1 MSEKEKGVPQPERK
15 EGKAMKIGFIG
26 LGIMGSAMCANI
38 IRKHD
43 DAVFVFDSVKGKTDA
58 LASAG
63 GIACAS
69 CRETAEKADLVI
81 TMVPKGEHVRAVRD
95 EILPVLSAGK
105 TWIDMSTIEP
115 SVSIET
121 ARMAEEKGVR
131 FLDAPV
137 VKSRPAAEAGK
148 LGIYVGG
155 SADDYERVLPVL
167 SYMGENIIRMGDNG
181 KGLVMK
187 LCHNALV
194 SQIQN
199 GVNETAVLAEKNG
212 IDVLTFA
219 EAVSYGGG
227 QNFYLDSKK
236 NAVAAGDFTTAFSVA
251 NMHKDVHICLDLAEA
266 LGVEM
271 PGEKNAAEVYDEAMR
286 LGYGSEDFS
295 ATVKVVKGR
304 KPC

>member
-1 MSEKEKGVPQPERK
+1 
-15 EGKAMKIGFIG
+15 MKIGFIG

-38 IRKHD
+38 IHKHD
-43 DAVFVFDSVKGKTDA
+43 DAVYVFDMDKAKTDL
-58 LASAG
+58 LAKEG
-63 GIACAS
+63 GIACGS
-69 CRETAEKADLVI
+69 CLETAQNADMII
-81 TMVPKGEHVRAVRD
+81 TMVPKSIHVKAVME
-95 EILPVLSAGK
+95 EILPALNASK

-115 SVSIET
+115 AASVEISTKVKET
-121 ARMAEEKGVR
+121 GAS

-155 SADDYERVLPVL
+155 SEEDYARVLPIL

-187 LCHNALV
+187 ICHNALV

-199 GVNETAVLAEKNG
+199 GVNETSLLAAANG
-212 IDVLTFA
+212 IDILTFA
-219 EAVSYGGG
+219 QAISYGGG

-236 NAVAAGDFTTAFSVA
+236 QVIAAEDYTTAFSVA
-251 NMHKDVHICLDLAEA
+251 NMHKDVHICLDLAKQS
-266 LGVEM
+266 GIYM
-271 PGEKNAAEVYDEAMR
+271 PGEENAVRVYDEAMDKN
-286 LGYGSEDFS
+286 YGAEDFS
-295 ATVKVVKGR
+295 ATVKVVKER

>member
-1 MSEKEKGVPQPERK
+1 
-15 EGKAMKIGFIG
+15 MKIGFIG

-38 IRKHD
+38 IHKHND
-43 DAVFVFDSVKGKTDA
+43 QVYVFDMDPLKIKQ
-58 LASAG
+58 LADEG

-69 CRETAEKADLVI
+69 CRETAEKADLLI
-81 TMVPKGEHVRAVRD
+81 TMVPKSVHVKAVME
-95 EILPVLSAGK
+95 EILPVLNSTE

-115 SVSIET
+115 AASVEISLKVKET
-121 ARMAEEKGVR
+121 GAS

-155 SADDYERVLPVL
+155 SEEDFERVLPVL

-187 LCHNALV
+187 ICHNALV

-199 GVNETAVLAEKNG
+199 GVNETSLLAAANG
-212 IDVLTFA
+212 IDILTFA
-219 EAVSYGGG
+219 QAISYGGG

-236 NAVAAGDFTTAFSVA
+236 EVIAKEDYTTAFSVA
-251 NMHKDVHICLDLAEA
+251 DMHKDVHICLDLAEES
-266 LGVEM
+266 GVYM
-271 PGEKNAAEVYDEAMR
+271 PGEENAVRVYDEAMEK
-286 LGYGSEDFS
+286 GYGSEDFS
-295 ATVKVVKGR
+295 ASIKAVKER